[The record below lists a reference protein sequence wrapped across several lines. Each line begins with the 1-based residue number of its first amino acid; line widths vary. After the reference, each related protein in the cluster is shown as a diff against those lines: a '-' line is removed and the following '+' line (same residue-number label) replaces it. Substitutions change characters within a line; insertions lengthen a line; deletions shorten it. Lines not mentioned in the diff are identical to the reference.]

1 MEEFK
6 EIVTLIGIIATAWMV
21 GFFSYMAIELI
32 KGKK

>member
-32 KGKK
+32 KVKK